1 MKGAKVLIFED
12 SKNRNNVNSLA
23 NSFYLCEYKTII
35 QMKNIHSQNFKIGI
49 LGGGQL
55 GRMTLLEGYN
65 LNLQIDILDPS
76 LKAPCKNLANEFVVG
91 DFKNY
96 EDVYAFGKDKD
107 VVSIEF
113 EDVNSDALAQLEKE
127 GVKVF
132 PQPHILKIIQD
143 KGLQKQ
149 FYTDHNLPTS
159 KFQFINNKE
168 EIANSNL
175 NFPVFQKLRTS
186 GYDGYGV
193 QRIDSKEE
201 LSKAFDKPSII
212 EEGVDLDKELSV
224 IIARNEKGEIKYFPL
239 VELEFN
245 PKANM
250 VEFLFSPANVSDAVA
265 EKAYS
270 LATTLIKEL
279 QMVGLLAVELFLNK
293 KGEVL
298 INEIAPRAH
307 NSGHQSIEGNYTSQF
322 AQHLRAILNLPL
334 GDTDIK
340 VPSVMLNLLGEENA
354 NGTAHYEGFEAI
366 LEQKGVYPHL
376 YGKEQVKPFR
386 KMGHITILDDD
397 LDKAKV
403 KAKYIK
409 TIVKVTSK

>member
-1 MKGAKVLIFED
+1 
-12 SKNRNNVNSLA
+12 
-23 NSFYLCEYKTII
+23 
-35 QMKNIHSQNFKIGI
+35 MKNIHSQNFKIGI

-55 GRMTLLEGYN
+55 GRMTLQEAYN
-65 LNLQIDILDPS
+65 LNLHIDILDPS
-76 LKAPCKNLANEFVVG
+76 SNAPCKNLANEFVVG

-96 EDVYAFGKDKD
+96 DDVYAFGKDKD

-113 EDVNSDALAQLEKE
+113 EDVNSDALVQLEKE

-132 PQPHILKIIQD
+132 PQPNILKIIQD

-149 FYTDHNLPTS
+149 FYADHNLPTS
-159 KFQFINNKE
+159 NFELIEHKE
-168 EIANSNL
+168 DLAKTKL

-193 QRIDSKEE
+193 QRINSKDE
-201 LSKAFDKPSII
+201 LENAFDAPSVI

-224 IIARNEKGEIKYFPL
+224 VLARNEKGEIKHFPL

-250 VEFLFSPANVSDAVA
+250 VEFLFSPANVSKVVE
-265 EKAYS
+265 EKAYN
-270 LATTLIKEL
+270 LATTLIEKLE
-279 QMVGLLAVELFLNK
+279 MVGLLAVELFLNED
-293 KGEVL
+293 GEIL

-334 GDTDIK
+334 GNTDLIA
-340 VPSVMLNLLGEENA
+340 PSVMLNLLGEENA
-354 NGTAHYEGFEAI
+354 NGTAHYEGFEQI
-366 LEQKGVYPHL
+366 LAEKGVYPHL
-376 YGKEQVKPFR
+376 YGKELVKPFR
-386 KMGHITILDDD
+386 KMGHITILDED
-397 LDKAKV
+397 LERAKDKARR
-403 KAKYIK
+403 IK

>member
-1 MKGAKVLIFED
+1 
-12 SKNRNNVNSLA
+12 
-23 NSFYLCEYKTII
+23 
-35 QMKNIHSQNFKIGI
+35 MKNIHSQNFKIGI

-55 GRMTLLEGYN
+55 GRMTLQEAYN
-65 LNLQIDILDPS
+65 LNLHIDILDPS
-76 LKAPCKNLANEFVVG
+76 SNAPCKNLANEFVVG

-96 EDVYAFGKDKD
+96 DDVYAFGKDKD

-113 EDVNSDALAQLEKE
+113 EDVNSDALVQLEKE

-132 PQPHILKIIQD
+132 PQPNILKIIQD

-149 FYTDHNLPTS
+149 FYADHNLPTS
-159 KFQFINNKE
+159 NFELIEHKE
-168 EIANSNL
+168 DLAKTKL

-193 QRIDSKEE
+193 QRINSKDE
-201 LSKAFDKPSII
+201 LENAFDAPSVI

-224 IIARNEKGEIKYFPL
+224 VLARNEKGEIKHFPL

-250 VEFLFSPANVSDAVA
+250 VEFLFSPANVSKVVE
-265 EKAYS
+265 EKAYN
-270 LATTLIKEL
+270 LATTLIEKLE
-279 QMVGLLAVELFLNK
+279 MIGLLAVELFLNK
-293 KGEVL
+293 DGEIL

-334 GDTDIK
+334 GNTDLIA
-340 VPSVMLNLLGEENA
+340 PSVMLNLLGEENA
-354 NGTAHYEGFEAI
+354 NGTAHYEGFEQI
-366 LEQKGVYPHL
+366 LAEKGVYPHL
-376 YGKEQVKPFR
+376 YGKELVKPFR
-386 KMGHITILDDD
+386 KMGHITILDED
-397 LDKAKV
+397 LERAKDKARR
-403 KAKYIK
+403 IK

>member
-1 MKGAKVLIFED
+1 
-12 SKNRNNVNSLA
+12 
-23 NSFYLCEYKTII
+23 
-35 QMKNIHSQNFKIGI
+35 MKNIHSQNFKIGI

-55 GRMTLLEGYN
+55 GRMTLQEGYN
-65 LNLQIDILDPS
+65 LNLHIDILDHSPN
-76 LKAPCKNLANEFVVG
+76 APCKNLANNFVVG

-96 EDVYAFGKDKD
+96 DDVYAFGKDKD

-113 EDVNSDALAQLEKE
+113 EDVNSDALAQLEKD

-149 FYTDHNLPTS
+149 FYADHDLPTS
-159 KFQFINNKE
+159 KFELIQGKE
-168 EIANSNL
+168 DISNTSL

-193 QRIDSKEE
+193 QQIDSKED
-201 LSKAFDKPSII
+201 LDKAFDKPSVI
-212 EEGVDLDKELSV
+212 EEGVDLEKELSV
-224 IIARNEKGEIKYFPL
+224 VIARNENGEIKHFPL

-250 VEFLFSPANVSDAVA
+250 VEFLFSPANVSDTIAQR
-265 EKAYS
+265 AYE
-270 LATTLIKEL
+270 LATNLIEKLE
-279 QMVGLLAVELFLNK
+279 MVGLLAVELFLNK
-293 KGEVL
+293 EGEIL

-334 GDTDIK
+334 GNTEIK
-340 VPSVMLNLLGEENA
+340 VPSVMLNLLGEEGA
-354 NGTAHYEGFEAI
+354 NGTAHYEGFHQI
-366 LEQKGVYPHL
+366 LEEKGVYPHL

-386 KMGHITILDDD
+386 KMGHITILDED
-397 LDKAKV
+397 LEQAKSKARK
-403 KAKYIK
+403 IK

>member
-1 MKGAKVLIFED
+1 
-12 SKNRNNVNSLA
+12 
-23 NSFYLCEYKTII
+23 
-35 QMKNIHSQNFKIGI
+35 MKNIHSQNFKIGI

-55 GRMTLLEGYN
+55 GRMTLQEAYN
-65 LNLQIDILDPS
+65 LNLHIDILDPS
-76 LKAPCKNLANEFVVG
+76 TNAPCKNLANEFVEG
-91 DFKNY
+91 NFKNY
-96 EDVYAFGKDKD
+96 DDVYAFGKNKD

-149 FYTDHNLPTS
+149 FYSDNNLPTS
-159 KFQFINNKE
+159 NFALIETKNDIL
-168 EIANSNL
+168 NSDL
-175 NFPVFQKLRTS
+175 KFPVFQKLRTS

-193 QRIDSKEE
+193 QKIDSKED
-201 LSKAFDKPSII
+201 LSKAFDAPSVI
-212 EEGVDLDKELSV
+212 EEGVDLEKELSV
-224 IIARNEKGEIKYFPL
+224 VLARNENGEVKCFPL

-250 VEFLFSPANVSDAVA
+250 VEFLFSPANVSDEIA
-265 EKAYS
+265 EKAYK
-270 LATTLIKEL
+270 LATTLIEKLE
-279 QMVGLLAVELFLNK
+279 MVGLLAVELFLNK
-293 KGEVL
+293 EGEIL

-334 GDTDIK
+334 GNTDIL

-354 NGTAHYEGFEAI
+354 NGTAHYEGFDQI
-366 LEQKGVYPHL
+366 LAEKGVYPHL

-397 LDKAKV
+397 LDKAKS
-403 KAKYIK
+403 KARNIK

>member
-1 MKGAKVLIFED
+1 
-12 SKNRNNVNSLA
+12 
-23 NSFYLCEYKTII
+23 
-35 QMKNIHSQNFKIGI
+35 MKNIHSQNFKIGI

-55 GRMTLLEGYN
+55 GRMTLQEAYN
-65 LNLQIDILDPS
+65 LNLHIDILDPS
-76 LKAPCKNLANEFVVG
+76 ANAPCKNLANEFVVG

-96 EDVYAFGKDKD
+96 DDVYAFGKDKD

-132 PQPHILKIIQD
+132 PQPKVLKIIQD

-149 FYTDHNLPTS
+149 FYADNGLPTS
-159 KFQFINNKE
+159 KFQLIENKE
-168 EIANSNL
+168 GIANSDL
-175 NFPVFQKLRTS
+175 KFPVFQKLRTS

-193 QRIDSKEE
+193 QRIDSKDD
-201 LSKAFDKPSII
+201 LRKAFDTPSII
-212 EEGVDLDKELSV
+212 EEGVDLEKELSV
-224 IIARNEKGEIKYFPL
+224 VIARNEKGEVKYFPL

-250 VEFLFSPANVSDAVA
+250 VEFLFSPANVSKEIAD
-265 EKAYS
+265 KAYG
-270 LATTLIKEL
+270 LASRLIEKLE
-279 QMVGLLAVELFLNK
+279 MVGLLAVELFLNK
-293 KGEVL
+293 EGEVL
-298 INEIAPRAH
+298 INEIAPRSH

-334 GDTDIK
+334 GNTDIL
-340 VPSVMLNLLGEENA
+340 VPSVMLNLLGEEDA
-354 NGTAHYEGFEAI
+354 NGTAHYEGFEEI
-366 LEQKGVYPHL
+366 LELKGVYPHL

-386 KMGHITILDDD
+386 KMGHITILDED
-397 LDKAKV
+397 LEKAKA
-403 KAKYIK
+403 KARNIK